1 MSCET
6 PLTLETVRLGECMG
20 EWRRLGS
27 VGYYKARIS
36 LEGIPSARGGAMAT
50 APAAPDR
57 IRRAG
62 APRGNPHRGHRTRST
77 WPILLMVTRCDATAP
92 GTECA
97 GCSRDW
103 RVATRILPPAA
114 PSSDDTRLSL
124 GPSLLSL
131 SLLSLSLLSLITRRS
146 FVVTCFERRDV
157 SDEGRRKR
165 TEAPET
171 LRVCHERAR
180 CPASEP
186 AAAFSEPQGR

>member
-1 MSCET
+1 MQAAVEIGAWL
-6 PLTLETVRLGECMG
+6 PV
-20 EWRRLGS
+20 
-27 VGYYKARIS
+27 YY
-36 LEGIPSARGGAMAT
+36 LP
-50 APAAPDR
+50 
-57 IRRAG
+57 
-62 APRGNPHRGHRTRST
+62 PHR
-77 WPILLMVTRCDATAP
+77 
-92 GTECA
+92 
-97 GCSRDW
+97 
-103 RVATRILPPAA
+103 PA
-114 PSSDDTRLSL
+114 SDDTRLSL
-124 GPSLLSL
+124 GP